1 MADIDFTTMQQEI
14 QAMSERFGTT
24 TEGLS
29 DFIKATSKGTKE
41 FKKQIDDLN
50 KEIKKGTAGYA
61 QQKKILDELNDAL
74 SELGDTTNDA
84 AKTSKKQS
92 LLAERDALAQS
103 AMMRGIMEDTAEG
116 VTKSA
121 VSMTIGAGAFVKG
134 LQANQSAA
142 QLSGDLFKVGV
153 DVAAAGMKTAGGMA
167 EKFGDKMMNS
177 ANPFVAA
184 IGAVTSGVGM
194 LAQASAETAAKLVKF
209 AIDVTQIE
217 VEKTYKAFNSMS
229 ASGAMFADGMTGMRN
244 AAGAAGLTVDQFAG
258 VLKNQSENISASGL
272 GMTEGSKRIG
282 GALTAG
288 GVLMKKSLLNLG
300 YGFEEQAELVAETM
314 KSMRGSTSGPLRASN
329 QQVAEQT
336 QKYAENLRIIAAITG
351 EDAKKKMAQV
361 QDEANQL
368 AFQQKLA
375 KKSPEEQAAIMRG
388 FSNMNSLQRKN
399 FMDMVNFGSVVNT
412 EGAAAAALSG
422 GLRDSVSE
430 AYQNYQQG
438 TLDDAK
444 MRDINSRENGR
455 MQKEALDQSGVALA
469 GAAGIPGL
477 AGDLAKS
484 LMTMVN
490 EVKTGTPEA
499 IKAAEQARKDQEK
512 TTDGLTTGVTGAE
525 IAAQGLKTALQE
537 VLTPAIM
544 DFANVSKKM
553 LQTVKDT
560 LNDLGYGKTKEQ
572 KASDEKNTRILKNQY
587 TKEYGGFGEMR
598 YQQDL
603 AAWNK
608 EQARNRELQQ
618 LKEDGDIEGYNAEL
632 AKIADEK
639 KRMEN
644 LRAAG
649 MAQPER
655 APSMIENYMRG
666 ITKHAKGGSIRS
678 GATGLVGE
686 AGPELVSGPASVIS
700 AATTEQLI
708 TAIDA
713 LREMNGIRF
722 GNNDFS
728 AQVGMN
734 EGRRKVLE
742 GRIGAF
748 KGVSLDAL
756 ENAFASTADYKS
768 IGDAKDAMGFAKGGI
783 ASGSLGGYQA
793 ELHGTEAVVPLPDN
807 KSIPVK
813 LDSSALTATLYEQ
826 NGLLTSI
833 LAAMN
838 KGNSLSSG
846 ILQNSY

>member
-455 MQKEALDQSGVALA
+455 MQKDFLDQTSIGLA

-484 LMTMVN
+484 FMTGIN
-490 EVKTGTPEA
+490 EIKGATPEA

-742 GRIGAF
+742 NRIGAF

-756 ENAFASTADYKS
+756 EKAFASTADYKPIS
-768 IGDAKDAMGFAKGGI
+768 DARDAMGFAKGGI
-783 ASGSLGGYQA
+783 ASGSLGGFQA

-813 LDSSALTATLYEQ
+813 LDSSALTATLSEQ
-826 NGLLTSI
+826 TGLLNSI